1 METNKQNTALLIVIA
16 VATLL
21 VAVVGATFAYFTAT
35 SNKAEASTV
44 QVQAGT
50 MKIKFTDGDNG
61 ITVDDFQPKEE
72 AIAEKTFTLTGTNT
86 TQDLKMP
93 FTIDLV
99 YNNGFTA
106 EKNEGTP
113 SGNGGIT
120 YTFEQTQ
127 TSKDATIDS
136 IVSAGMLDTGSN
148 TLTVA
153 KGSFA
158 ANKTEVTIGFKLTL
172 YFKDTGVAQDD
183 NKGAE
188 LRAYFKVNQDES
200 QNIAK

>member
-44 QVQAGT
+44 QVSAGI

-61 ITVDDFQPKEE
+61 ITVSDFQPKDE
-72 AIAEKTFTLTGTNT
+72 AIAEKTFTLTGNNT

-106 EKNEGTP
+106 ENDEGTP
-113 SGNGGIT
+113 TGNGGIT

-127 TSKDATIDS
+127 TSADATLDS
-136 IVSAGMLDTGSN
+136 IESSGMLATGEN

-158 ANKTEVTIGFKLTL
+158 ANKSEVTIGFKLSL
-172 YFKDTGVAQDD
+172 YFKDTSVPQDD

-188 LRAYFKVNQDES
+188 LRAYFKVNQSAENNKA
-200 QNIAK
+200 Q